1 MSVKYV
7 LIPAA
12 DDSAITEL
20 ELAIPPTLEENI
32 GALTKALN
40 DYYRRQTGELSDA
53 QRDALVSS
61 VRQQVA
67 EKNKDS
73 APPDERML
81 SQVAL
86 SQTCDILQLL
96 PPTPKS
102 SWVGVSMYVDD
113 KGAER
118 VASCLRLGKLSR
130 EPPRKRALVGVA
142 KQLPPNRRASEV
154 CRQCGLSVEVLG
166 DAFVARAWDD
176 QEGYERQ
183 HFDAAQQPR
192 RAAQLASDSEW
203 MSAAREANAGR
214 GTPGEAQQRLA
225 EAPFPR
231 SFREP
236 AESRAWRGKGTA
248 SFKGGDVAA
257 AAAAYAEA
265 LSLLQ
270 PAPAVLD
277 AAAADRVDAL
287 RLPCLLNLAA
297 CRLREARPFEA
308 ISACDAAVGIDAGS
322 AKAWYRRGQARAALG
337 QRRDAPRRGVEP
349 EACKLA
355 PSSREI
361 RDEYEKVKEAAAK
374 QASARPMAL

>member
-113 KGAER
+113 KG
-118 VASCLRLGKLSR
+118 
-130 EPPRKRALVGVA
+130 VA

-183 HFDAAQQPR
+183 HFDAAQ
-192 RAAQLASDSEW
+192 LASDSEW

-225 EAPFPR
+225 EMNAKQAAW
-231 SFREP
+231 SEP
-236 AESRAWRGKGTA
+236 DLELGERLARAEAWRGKGTA

-277 AAAADRVDAL
+277 AAAADRVGAL

-322 AKAWYRRGQARAALG
+322 AKAWYRRGQACAALG
-337 QRRDAPRRGVEP
+337 QLEAARKNLLQ
-349 EACKLA
+349 ACKLA